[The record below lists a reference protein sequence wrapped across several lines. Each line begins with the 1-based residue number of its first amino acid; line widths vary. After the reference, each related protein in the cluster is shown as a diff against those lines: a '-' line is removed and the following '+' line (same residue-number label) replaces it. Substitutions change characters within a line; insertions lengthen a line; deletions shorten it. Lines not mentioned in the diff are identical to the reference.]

1 MSPDPGRLVDL
12 DDFVSGGPGLDGI
25 PPIDYPEFVPATEA
39 PWIDLPAPVIVVEIA
54 GDARAYPLEMML
66 WHEIVNDTVGD
77 VNVAITFSAL
87 CNMPY
92 VFVRPAA
99 EGEVITFGTSGKLY
113 NSNLVMY
120 DRMTESYWL
129 QANGFAVFGPL
140 IGTKLERVPVLVASW
155 GEFRR
160 AFPHGLVLSRDTGFD
175 RDYGANPYPGYD
187 GVDGRP
193 VLFVGEA
200 DGRLPALER
209 VLGLER
215 GDEACAFPY
224 SELEKRGRS
233 GRSAVNSQVG
243 DEPVAVLWSAGSVS
257 VLDAPEIEQS
267 RDVGAAAA
275 YSRALGERTLT
286 FRAADSGVV
295 DDETGS
301 IWTIFGTAFRGR
313 LSGTRLGPV
322 DAHDS
327 FWFAWAAFHPQTKLW
342 SG

>member
-1 MSPDPGRLVDL
+1 MTPDPGSLFDL

-39 PWIDLPAPVIVVEIA
+39 QWIDPRAPVMVVEIA
-54 GDARAYPLEMML
+54 GDARAYPLQVML
-66 WHEIVNDTVGD
+66 WHEVVNDTVGG

-99 EGEVITFGTSGKLY
+99 EGEATTFGTSGKLY
-113 NSNLVMY
+113 HSNLVMY
-120 DRMTESYWL
+120 DRVTESYWL
-129 QANGFAVFGPL
+129 QANGLAVFGPL
-140 IGTKLERVPVLVASW
+140 TGTKLERVPVVVSSW
-155 GEFRR
+155 REFRG

-175 RDYGANPYPGYD
+175 RDYGASPYPGYD
-187 GVDGRP
+187 AVDGRP

-209 VLGLER
+209 ILGVEL
-215 GDEACAFPY
+215 GDETYAFPY
-224 SELEKRGRS
+224 SDLEKRGRG
-233 GRSAVNSQVG
+233 GRSAVNSRVG
-243 DEPVAVLWSAGSVS
+243 GEPLAVLWNAGTVS
-257 VLDAPEIEQS
+257 VLDARDIEQS

-275 YSRALGERTLT
+275 YSPALGERTLT

-301 IWTIFGTAFRGR
+301 IWTIFGTATRGR
-313 LSGTRLGPV
+313 LSGTHLGPV

-327 FWFAWAAFHPQTKLW
+327 FWFAWAAFHPRTKLW